1 MKRLFGQIDLTKGN
15 AAKNLVLF
23 ALPFFISYFL
33 NSLYSAIDLMFIGQF
48 SDTYN
53 IAAVS
58 SGTTIMF
65 AVNSVIV
72 GLATGGTIVIG
83 QYFGAQSK
91 DINKVTK
98 NLILYM
104 GIVAIG
110 VIVLMFAFFYPIASW
125 MQLDEGAI
133 TIARMYL
140 FILILGIPFY
150 VCYITISAILRGLG
164 NSFAPFVFFTLAV
177 ATNIGLDALFV
188 IVFKWGALGAALA
201 TVLGQVVGCLASLI
215 YLAIF
220 KLPYKVK
227 IDFKFDRRIV
237 EEIIKCGLPIAIQ
250 DGLVVASFAVILAA
264 VSVRGVQY
272 TAAVGITD
280 RVTSFGFV
288 PLSAIGSAVSTATAQ
303 NMGANNVNNAK
314 KYMYFGLLYGFI
326 IGGLM
331 GLACQLFPRQLATI
345 FAGDNVE
352 ALEIAVPYI
361 RSTSLDIFVC
371 TLVFPINAVFIGSGH
386 TVFAMSQ
393 NLGVTFLVR
402 IPMALLLALVA
413 KSSMYVVGLAY
424 ATSTVFS
431 LIACVIFY
439 LSKKWMNLRSLSL
452 NIEEE
457 QQV

>member
-1 MKRLFGQIDLTKGN
+1 VKRLFGHIDLTKGN
-15 AAKNLVLF
+15 VAKNLALF

-48 SDTYN
+48 SDTFN

-65 AVNSVIV
+65 AVNSVIA

-83 QYFGAQSK
+83 QYFGAQ
-91 DINKVTK
+91 NKNIRTVTK

-104 GIVAIG
+104 IIVAVAVL
-110 VIVLMFAFFYPIASW
+110 VIMFALFYPIATW
-125 MQLDEGAI
+125 MQLDEGALLI
-133 TIARMYL
+133 SRMYL

-150 VCYITISAILRGLG
+150 VGYTTISAILRGLG
-164 NSFAPFVFFTLAV
+164 NSFVPFVFFGIAV
-177 ATNIGLDALFV
+177 ITNIGLDALFV

-201 TVLGQVVGCLASLI
+201 TVIGQVVGFIVSLI
-215 YLAIF
+215 YLFIF

-227 IDFKFDRRIV
+227 MDFKFDRNIIG
-237 EEIIKCGLPIAIQ
+237 EIIKCGFPIAIQ
-250 DGLVVASFAVILAA
+250 DGLVIISFAVILAA
-264 VSVRGVQY
+264 VSVRGVDY

-303 NMGANNVNNAK
+303 NMGANNTNNVK
-314 KYMYFGLLYGFI
+314 KYMYFGLLYGVI
-326 IGGLM
+326 VGGLF

-345 FAGDNVE
+345 FAGSNTE

-361 RSTSLDIFVC
+361 QSTSLDIFVC
-371 TLVFPINAVFIGSGH
+371 AFVFPINAVFIGSGH

-393 NLGVTFLVR
+393 NLGVTFFIR
-402 IPMALLLALVA
+402 MPMALLLALVIN
-413 KSSMYVVGLAY
+413 SSMYVVGLAY

-439 LSKKWMNLRSLSL
+439 LSKKWMNLKSLSL
-452 NIEEE
+452 KIEEE
-457 QQV
+457 KLE